1 MVEYY
6 SSGMILR
13 CSQIFI
19 DASIWIAFGCFIA
32 AIFRYMIGAE
42 KTRGLFGNQSRFGL
56 LIGWS
61 IGMLLPVCSLG
72 VIPVVRELHRAGVK
86 PGTIIAFGLTAP
98 LFNPLSILYGLS
110 LPDPF
115 AVIIFSGAAMVIVT
129 AVGAIWGKFFH
140 GNEDTEPVAEEPL
153 PANGVRRSMAVL
165 HGAST
170 ELSGWSLM
178 YIAIGIL
185 ASAAVAVSF
194 EHGSLQGETEPDK
207 VFAPVFMAGYISPIY
222 STPLL
227 AMSQIGGMFQH
238 GNSIGAAFALLVLGA
253 GINVGVICWFT
264 SAFGLKRVCM
274 FLLLLLTLTI
284 GIAYAVEKPLYPEGV
299 LPAGHTHAFD
309 IYTHP
314 YPKSDSGLM
323 EFAVNEAK
331 EYSRDNA
338 FGGPRLI
345 FMMIVVGVLFR
356 VIQMRWDLFAW
367 YQKTTEGKKN
377 SRLEVALPSWV
388 VGVVSCVFLVVIS
401 VIGTYVYYPN
411 PRILLNDLSALNTN
425 CVMAAKTDD
434 WEGVRKWVPYC
445 DDLSRRLEVGLLLR
459 DWSVSDFQRAKAR
472 VYREKLN
479 IVRDNIDAGQIS
491 NIDAQAMELHQSYLQ
506 MSKAFRP
513 QGLLE

>member
-1 MVEYY
+1 
-6 SSGMILR
+6 
-13 CSQIFI
+13 
-19 DASIWIAFGCFIA
+19 
-32 AIFRYMIGAE
+32 
-42 KTRGLFGNQSRFGL
+42 
-56 LIGWS
+56 
-61 IGMLLPVCSLG
+61 
-72 VIPVVRELHRAGVK
+72 
-86 PGTIIAFGLTAP
+86 
-98 LFNPLSILYGLS
+98 
-110 LPDPF
+110 
-115 AVIIFSGAAMVIVT
+115 
-129 AVGAIWGKFFH
+129 
-140 GNEDTEPVAEEPL
+140 
-153 PANGVRRSMAVL
+153 
-165 HGAST
+165 
-170 ELSGWSLM
+170 
-178 YIAIGIL
+178 
-185 ASAAVAVSF
+185 
-194 EHGSLQGETEPDK
+194 
-207 VFAPVFMAGYISPIY
+207 
-222 STPLL
+222 
-227 AMSQIGGMFQH
+227 
-238 GNSIGAAFALLVLGA
+238 
-253 GINVGVICWFT
+253 
-264 SAFGLKRVCM
+264 
-274 FLLLLLTLTI
+274 
-284 GIAYAVEKPLYPEGV
+284 
-299 LPAGHTHAFD
+299 
-309 IYTHP
+309 
-314 YPKSDSGLM
+314 M

-401 VIGTYVYYPN
+401 VMGTYVYYPN